1 MGLKGNDFRDFTA
14 RVMIVLGIIAAG
26 VVLWA
31 VSDVLV
37 LGFGGV
43 LMACALRA
51 LSDPLA
57 NRLRLSPRLALGM
70 VMITVLALLAGAS
83 VLIGERLA
91 DQAGQLA
98 KALPED
104 FAKARS
110 WAEQSAFGHIGLKTL
125 AKFGTGSGSLGGIG
139 GIATGTLG
147 ALVDIL
153 VIFFMGIYFAVDPSL
168 YRRGA
173 LRLVPRGGRQ
183 RADLALV
190 AAGQALRN
198 WLRGQ
203 LVSMVVI
210 GTVTGVG
217 LWLLDVPLALSMG
230 VFAGLLEFVPFVGAL
245 LAAVPAILLG
255 FAKGP
260 SGAMWVAVFYL
271 AIHQFEGNIL
281 MPLVQRWAVSLPP
294 ALAVGAVVVFGL
306 LFGAFG
312 VLFATPL
319 MIVAIVFVE
328 RLYVEPI
335 IGEAPQESRA
345 PRSDEL

>member
-1 MGLKGNDFRDFTA
+1 MRSKADDFQDFA
-14 RVMIVLGIIAAG
+14 LRVLIVLAIVTAG

-37 LGFGGV
+37 LAFGGV

-57 NRLRLSPRLALGM
+57 IRLHLSPRLALAIVM
-70 VMITVLALLAGAS
+70 VALLVLLGGAG

-104 FAKARS
+104 VSKARS
-110 WAEQSAFGHIGLKTL
+110 WAEQSTLGRLGLE
-125 AKFGTGSGSLGGIG
+125 AVRKFGTGNRSFAGIG
-139 GIATGTLG
+139 GLASGTLG

-153 VIFFMGIYFAVDPSL
+153 VIFFLGIYLAADPDL

-173 LRLVPRGGRQ
+173 LRLVPRSGRQ

-190 AAGQALRN
+190 AAGGALRN

-210 GTVTGVG
+210 GTVTGIG
-217 LWLLDVPLALSMG
+217 LSLMDIPLALSMG
-230 VFAGLLEFVPFVGAL
+230 VFAGLMEFIPFVGPL
-245 LAAVPAILLG
+245 LAAVPAVLLG
-255 FAKGP
+255 FAKSP
-260 SGAMWVAVFYL
+260 SDALWVAVFYL
-271 AIHQFEGNIL
+271 ALHQIEGNVL

-294 ALAVGAVVVFGL
+294 ALAVSAVVAFGL
-306 LFGAFG
+306 LFGAAG
-312 VLFATPL
+312 VLFAVPL
-319 MIVAIVFVE
+319 MIVAIVFIE
-328 RLYVEPI
+328 RFYVEPI
-335 IGEAPQESRA
+335 VGEAPPGISSSPGEG
-345 PRSDEL
+345 